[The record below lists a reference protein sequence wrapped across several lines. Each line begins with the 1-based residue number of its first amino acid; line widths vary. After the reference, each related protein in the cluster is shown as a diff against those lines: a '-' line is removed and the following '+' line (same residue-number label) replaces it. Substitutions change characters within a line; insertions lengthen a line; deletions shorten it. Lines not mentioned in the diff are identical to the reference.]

1 MNYIIQLAGV
11 VAILTPIIISFIKG
25 IKGIKAQN
33 KTIIDK
39 VEGLSIT
46 VVNMSREFR
55 DYKFSQKI
63 SSVVK
68 SEATKI
74 LNYSKSIKKHQ
85 KDSITFHS
93 KLLTELFQDYWYSE
107 DRNNKD
113 VISNQLESDMSSLR
127 TEFNQYLSQNFRIIK
142 VKKYDIDKEIKF
154 DFKTFIDDSNLKDRA
169 GVLIAQLIDN
179 GYDHDTFINDIRK
192 FINVYY
198 ERYISLIN
206 EWNELKQAA

>member
-142 VKKYDIDKEIKF
+142 VKKYDIDKEIKL